1 MTVPL
6 AEESIAA
13 VALSKNSGL
22 FFKLHKGMHSTH
34 DDVFKAE
41 KLKERGAEVEEL
53 QKEKKN

>member
-1 MTVPL
+1 MV
-6 AEESIAA
+6 AGAA
-13 VALSKNSGL
+13 SAKSAGKL
-22 FFKLHKGMHSTH
+22 FKLHEGMNSTH